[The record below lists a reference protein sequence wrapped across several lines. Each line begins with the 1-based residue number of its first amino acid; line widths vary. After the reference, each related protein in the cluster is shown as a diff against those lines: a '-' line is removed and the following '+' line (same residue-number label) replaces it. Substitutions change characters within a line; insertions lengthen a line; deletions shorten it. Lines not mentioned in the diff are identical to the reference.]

1 MSTLRAVAS
10 PVAAERLSQARAFLG
25 SVPSGQEVVIVG
37 ASRAAAEDLAREVT
51 ADRGASF
58 GWHRFGLLQL
68 AVRLAAP
75 ALAARQRSPGTAL
88 GTEAVAS
95 RALAEA
101 SAASTLTYFGPVAGA
116 PGFPRALSRTLGE
129 LRLARAP
136 LGALDRVPPAGPD
149 LARLSEGVALQL
161 EAVGTVDQAA
171 LLDAAE
177 SALADGVFPA
187 GLPLLLLDISLHS
200 LSHGRFIAA
209 LARRAASLLIT
220 VPAGDGETR
229 RALAQHCGVAV
240 TDLPGAPQ
248 DTSLDRLRVGLFSPE
263 VPAAREPDDTVQLFS
278 APGEGRECVEIAR
291 RVLAE
296 ARGGVRFDQM
306 AIVVRAPQPYLGLLQ
321 HALARAAVPAWFE
334 PGTSR
339 PDPAGRAVLAL
350 LRCAEED
357 LSAHRF
363 AEYLSLAQ
371 VPQPEETEAHAGEWV
386 EPGDE
391 VVTRPVPTAHASE
404 DALPLFQLLSAEEA
418 APRAVVDGTL
428 RAPWRWE
435 SLLVESA
442 VIGGRDRW
450 VARLDGLEHEYRR
463 RREELRSEEPE
474 SPRAAALERDA
485 AQLANLRAFALPVI
499 EELDGWRGQ
508 SASWGEWLDRLDR
521 LAPRVLRR
529 PARVQRVVADLRAM
543 TAAGP
548 VGITEVRRV
557 LTDRLRTLPVDPPAR
572 RFGRVFVGTP
582 EQARGRVFRVVFVPG
597 LAERLFPQK
606 LREDPLLLDEA
617 RARLD
622 LELRLHDGRTGHER
636 LQLRLALGAA
646 TERAHLSYPR
656 LEVGESRPRV
666 PSFYAVEVTR
676 AVSGR
681 LPSLDELQ
689 REAFESAR
697 ATLDWPAP
705 PDPGL
710 AIDAFEHDLATLRP
724 LLDARDPAAV
734 AGRGRYLLE
743 LNACLGRSIRER
755 WARYHPQWSEADGII
770 RVAETT
776 REALDAQRLR
786 ARPYSL
792 SALQHYSACPY
803 RFLLS
808 AVYRLAPREDAA
820 PLQRL
825 DPLTRG
831 SLFHRIQA
839 ECLRTLREEG
849 RLPVPVAQL
858 PAALDTLDDT
868 IDRVAAG
875 ERDRLA
881 PAIPRVW
888 DDEIHAMGRDLHR
901 WLETMVHDPEG
912 WVPLWFEYAFGL
924 GGGGDFDPAGPHDP
938 VLVDGR
944 FLLRGAIDLVERH
957 TPTGALRVTD
967 HKTGRARWP
976 DTTIVGQ
983 GEALQPVLYSL
994 ALEQATGETVYGGR
1008 LWFCTAA
1015 GEFKVVDVP
1024 LTGTTRRIGLEV
1036 LEIIDRGIEHG
1047 KLAAYPKKGAC
1058 EWCDFQA
1065 VCGRYEESRTGRK
1078 APEKFMDL
1086 LELRSRP

>member
-1 MSTLRAVAS
+1 MSIARAVAS
-10 PVAAERLSQARAFLG
+10 PVAAIRLSQARAFLQG
-25 SVPSGQEVVIVG
+25 VAPGQEVVIVG
-37 ASRAAAEDLAREVT
+37 ASRAAADDLARATT
-51 ADRGASF
+51 ADLGASF
-58 GWHRFGLLQL
+58 GWHRVGLLQL

-75 ALAARQRSPGTAL
+75 VLAARGRSPGTAL
-88 GTEAVAS
+88 GAEAVAS
-95 RALAEA
+95 RALAEVSLA
-101 SAASTLTYFGPVAGA
+101 PGLAYFGPVASA

-129 LRLARAP
+129 LRLARVAADT
-136 LGALDRVPPAGPD
+136 LERVEPAGPD
-149 LARLSEGVALQL
+149 LARLTEGVAVQL
-161 EAVGTVDQAA
+161 EAVGTVDHAA
-171 LLDAAE
+171 LFDAAE
-177 SALADGVFPA
+177 GALTDGVFPA
-187 GLPLLLLDISLHS
+187 GLPLLLLDLSLHS
-200 LSHGRFIAA
+200 ASHGRFVAA
-209 LARRAASLLIT
+209 LARRALSMLIT
-220 VPAGDGETR
+220 VPAGDAETR
-229 RALAQHCGVAV
+229 RVLAQDCGLAV
-240 TDLPGAPQ
+240 TDLSDPPPR
-248 DTSLDRLRVGLFSPE
+248 TSLDRLRAGLFAPDAPS
-263 VPAAREPDDTVQLFS
+263 AGEPDEAVQLFS

-296 ARGGVRFDQM
+296 ARRGVRFDEM
-306 AIVVRAPQPYLGLLQ
+306 AVFLRAPQPYLGLLQ
-321 HALARAAVPAWFE
+321 HALARAAVPACFE

-339 PDPAGRAVLAL
+339 PDPAGRALLAL

-371 VPQPEETEAHAGEWV
+371 LPQPEEADVNAGEWV

-391 VVTRPVPTAHASE
+391 IVAGRAPAPPPRE
-404 DALPLFQLLSAEEA
+404 ELPLFRQLSIEDTQR
-418 APRAVVDGTL
+418 PVVDGTL

-450 VARLDGLEHEYRR
+450 AARLDGLEHEYRR
-463 RREELRSEEPE
+463 RLEELRSEEAE

-485 AQLANLRAFALPVI
+485 AQLANLRGFALPVI
-499 EELDGWRGQ
+499 EVLDGWRGQ

-529 PARVQRVVADLRAM
+529 PARVQRVLADLRAM
-543 TAAGP
+543 AGAGP
-548 VGITEVRRV
+548 VSITEVRRV
-557 LTDRLRTLPVDPPAR
+557 LTGRLRMLPVDPPDR

-582 EQARGRVFRVVFVPG
+582 EQARGRSFRVVFVPG

-622 LELRLHDGRTGHER
+622 DRLRLHDERTGHER

-646 TERAHLSYPR
+646 TERVHLSYPR

-689 REAFESAR
+689 REAFDSAR

-705 PDPGL
+705 PDPAL

-724 LLDARDPAAV
+724 LLDARDPRAV

-755 WARYHPQWSEADGII
+755 WARFHRQWSEADGLV
-770 RVAETT
+770 RVTEAT
-776 REALDAQRLR
+776 REALGAQRLGS
-786 ARPYSL
+786 RPYSL
-792 SALQHYSACPY
+792 SALQHYAACPY

-808 AVYRLAPREDAA
+808 AIYRLAPREDAA

-839 ECLRTLREEG
+839 ECLRRLREEG
-849 RLPVPVAQL
+849 RLPVHVAQL
-858 PAALDTLDDT
+858 PAALDTLDAT
-868 IDRVAAG
+868 IARVAADEG
-875 ERDRLA
+875 ERLA

-888 DDEIHAMGRDLHR
+888 EDEIDAMRRDLGR
-901 WLETMVHDPEG
+901 WLEAVVRDPDG
-912 WVPLWFEYAFGL
+912 WVPRWFEYAFGL
-924 GGGGDFDPAGPHDP
+924 GGGKDFDEAGPQDP
-938 VLVDGR
+938 VRVDDR

-994 ALEQATGETVYGGR
+994 ALEQATGETVHGGR

-1015 GEFKVVDVP
+1015 GEFKVVHVP
-1024 LTGTTRRIGLEV
+1024 LTDTTRRAGLEV
-1036 LEIIDRGIEHG
+1036 LEIIDRAIEHG
-1047 KLAAYPKKGAC
+1047 LLAAYPKKGAC
-1058 EWCDFQA
+1058 DWCDFQA
-1065 VCGRYEESRTGRK
+1065 VCGRHEEARTGRK
-1078 APEKFMDL
+1078 APDKFMDL